1 MMTLDEFID
10 EIGKLI
16 AQYGLAGKQH
26 DRRVTDIPDLRMI
39 RYYTTLGLLDRPQ
52 MSGREARYTERHVLQ
67 ILAIKALQV
76 ASINLSEIQAR
87 LYGKSDQELEAIV
100 KAFAQQETDQPE
112 VVTWREILIEPG
124 LKFLADEKWKPVLNE
139 AELQQRVRA
148 AIAVFTKK

>member
-1 MMTLDEFID
+1 
-10 EIGKLI
+10 
-16 AQYGLAGKQH
+16 
-26 DRRVTDIPDLRMI
+26 
-39 RYYTTLGLLDRPQ
+39 

-87 LYGKSDQELEAIV
+87 LYGKSDPELEAIV